1 MDKIHFIITGG
12 TIDSHYDGMKDTA
25 APNEESI
32 VPAFIKNLKLP
43 IEYEFTTVC
52 MKDSRAIT
60 DEDRVAMANVIK
72 ASSAKK
78 FIITHGTYTMPDTA
92 RYLEDPIR
100 GGGKTVILTGAFVP
114 LTDTIRSDG
123 GFNIGFALAQMQHI
137 DPAVYVCMNGQILKA
152 SEAMKIVT
160 EGRFASRDEGVE

>member
-25 APNEESI
+25 VPNEESI

-60 DEDRVAMANVIK
+60 DEDRAQMLATIET
-72 ASSAKK
+72 SSAKK

-92 RYLEDPIR
+92 RYLEDHVR
-100 GGGKTVILTGAFVP
+100 GGGRL
-114 LTDTIRSDG
+114 S
-123 GFNIGFALAQMQHI
+123 
-137 DPAVYVCMNGQILKA
+137 
-152 SEAMKIVT
+152 S
-160 EGRFASRDEGVE
+160 